1 MKIKDIIGFKE
12 KEVVSIVGAGGK
24 TSLMNLLAK
33 EISSNENVLIT
44 TTTKIYK
51 PTNNEVDYL
60 YLDYKDLISN
70 LNKKKSIFAY
80 GSSINIDNKL
90 IGIKKDDI
98 KDLKEYFNKII
109 IEADGSK
116 CKDLKA
122 WNENEPVIS
131 DETTITL
138 GVLSLSTIGIE
149 IKDENIHRLEIFRN
163 LINNKNATNVDFNIL
178 IEVIFNENGLFKNSN
193 GRRIL
198 FLNKL
203 DKYNNDIEIFLKL
216 IKENNKDRLIEK
228 VIYGSLKENKFD
240 YIDL

>member
-1 MKIKDIIGFKE
+1 MKIKDIIGFEE
-12 KEVVSIVGAGGK
+12 KEVISIVGAGGK

-70 LNKKKSIFAY
+70 LNKKKNIFAY

-90 IGIKKDDI
+90 IGIKKDEI
-98 KDLKEYFNKII
+98 KALKDHFNKII

-131 DETTITL
+131 NDTTITL
-138 GVLSLSTIGIE
+138 GLLSLSTIGME
-149 IKDENIHRLEIFRN
+149 IKDENIHRLEIFKRLIKDRN
-163 LINNKNATNVDFNIL
+163 PTNVDLNIL
-178 IEVIFNENGLFKNSN
+178 IKVIFNENGLFRNSK

-203 DKYNNDIEIFLKL
+203 DKYNDNIEIFLKL
-216 IKENNKDRLIEK
+216 IKENNKDKLIEK